1 VEVELALCKFYL
13 LPVGHPPDEVFRGMP
28 ASRAET
34 LGDAIQRARPGDHEV
49 GLLEIEQSRIVE
61 VDRITEAPSP
71 QRLSLD
77 RGAQN
82 ALVTVGIVLLWGLWV
97 TGAMPGFWLVLVI
110 VTVPLA
116 DLLWQATK
124 TAIDRKLAEASTSTV
139 FEPKGSAARG
149 IAWDE
154 VDSKYRTLVPRAS
167 VPERQIEASL
177 AVIHG
182 FRDVNDVSKLID
194 LLQV

>member
-1 VEVELALCKFYL
+1 MCDPRVLRYLAEQVLAVDQLQPPSKQSVEVELALCKFYL

-116 DLLWQATK
+116 NLAIRRTVEHLLRWTPIVRQP
-124 TAIDRKLAEASTSTV
+124 
-139 FEPKGSAARG
+139 EPRFK
-149 IAWDE
+149 
-154 VDSKYRTLVPRAS
+154 V
-167 VPERQIEASL
+167 
-177 AVIHG
+177 
-182 FRDVNDVSKLID
+182 
-194 LLQV
+194 